1 MKIGKCLFH
10 ILTNEQY
17 QCISSLEKKDVLS
30 LNANCVNPDQLPLL
44 FSGLGFDTCWISRLH
59 FEMVITL
66 VLISGIWRSAHFP
79 VKWTPLFPENN
90 FFSVGYCLLFVSTC
104 NQVASTYCTKF
115 NPFLHTSAFKL
126 LSLGDWAVV
135 HIEQNF
141 KALHFSQILNSFL
154 FGLDFSLG
162 DIKD

>member
-1 MKIGKCLFH
+1 MSFPYFNKWTISMYKFSGKEGCLVPKCK
-10 ILTNEQY
+10 LCQPRPAA
-17 QCISSLEKKDVLS
+17 SAL
-30 LNANCVNPDQLPLL
+30 A
-44 FSGLGFDTCWISRLH
+44 GLGFDTCWISRLH